1 MKMHRSARA
10 GLAAVAA
17 AVVVVLAG
25 CSAAPPPLVPTHS
38 ADTGALREAV
48 SARDIMDHLEALQD
62 VADTN
67 GGHRAAGSSG
77 YEESAR
83 YVEEQLR
90 AVGYAPVRQ
99 HFTYEDHGEEIET
112 FNILAETG
120 GSDEQTIVVGGHL
133 DSVRRGPGIND
144 NASGVGAILE
154 TALRMADSGIEPI
167 NKVRFAFW
175 GGEEEGL
182 YGSQH
187 YVDELSGSEAGQ
199 HAVYL
204 NLDMVASPNG
214 VRFVHD
220 GDGSTFGD
228 NVPNGS
234 NEIEDVF
241 VDYFA
246 DRGLEVLPTPFLDG
260 DSDYAAFL
268 KAGIPSGG
276 LFTGDAGTKSGAEV
290 QGFGGEAG
298 VAYDSCYHESC
309 DTIEN
314 VDTDLL
320 EEMADALAHAT
331 IAFATA
337 TPAEG

>member
-1 MKMHRSARA
+1 MKMHRGARA

-17 AVVVVLAG
+17 AAVVVLAG
-25 CSAAPPPLVPTHS
+25 CSSAPVPLVPTHS

-48 SARDIMDHLEALQD
+48 DARNIMDHLEALQD
-62 VADTN
+62 VADAN
-67 GGHRAAGSSG
+67 GGNRAAGTSG

-90 AVGYAPVRQ
+90 AAGYDPVRQ
-99 HFTYEDHGEEIET
+99 HFSYRDDGEEIET
-112 FNILAETG
+112 FNVLAETG
-120 GSDEQTIVVGGHL
+120 GSDEHIIVAGGHL

-144 NASGVGAILE
+144 NASGVAAILE
-154 TALRMADSGIEPI
+154 TALRMADSGIEPT
-167 NKVRFAFW
+167 NRVRFAFW

-182 YGSQH
+182 YGSEH
-187 YVDELSGSEAGQ
+187 YVDELSGSETGQ

-228 NVPNGS
+228 NAPNGS
-234 NEIEDVF
+234 DEIEDVF
-241 VDYFA
+241 LDYFA
-246 DRGLEVLPTPFLDG
+246 DRGLEAAPTPFLDG
-260 DSDYAAFL
+260 DSDYTAFL
-268 KAGIPSGG
+268 RAGIPSGG
-276 LFTGDAGTKSGAEV
+276 LFTGDAGTKSGAEA
-290 QGFGGEAG
+290 QDFGGQAG
-298 VAYDSCYHESC
+298 VVYDSCYHESC

-314 VDTDLL
+314 VDTDVL
-320 EEMADALAHAT
+320 EELADALAHTT

-337 TPAEG
+337 TPAED